1 MKNVKEIE
9 VEIKGKDWDKF
20 IDQAFKKDQP
30 NIKMAGF
37 RKGKVTKEAY
47 IKKNGVEPLLMD
59 ASDLAI
65 NASYKKALDDAKV
78 EPVCE
83 PSVSIEE
90 VSPECLKIKYTF
102 ISKPEVTLGKYT
114 KLGIKKDEVKVTK
127 EEIDKEIKD
136 LQDSMAEIVNKE
148 NGTVEKGNIAII
160 DFDGVVDGKPL
171 EGGSSKDYHL
181 EIGSNTFI
189 PGFEEKVEGMKLN
202 QTKKINLTFP
212 DDYVENLR
220 NKKVT
225 FTVTVKGIQERVK
238 PEINKDFFDDLAIEG
253 VKDKETLNA
262 HIKKELT
269 EKKEDE
275 AENKYVDAVLR
286 KATENMKVELNPEII
301 HDEVHRMVHQYED
314 ELKYQGASLD
324 QYLHMTG
331 TKMEDLEKMMEPQAI
346 ARIKTRYLLEEIV
359 DKEKIKA
366 TKEEIKKEIKENAEK
381 YGMKEEEFLDAI
393 GGEDAIEYDV
403 KMKKAV
409 DIVKEA

>member
-9 VEIKGKDWDKF
+9 VEIKGKDWDKY

-30 NIKMAGF
+30 NIKMPGF

-59 ASDLAI
+59 ASDIAI
-65 NASYKKALDDAKV
+65 NDSYKKALEDSKV

-90 VSPECLKIKYTF
+90 VSPKSLKIKYTF

-114 KLGIKKDEVKVTK
+114 KLGIKKDEVKVTQK
-127 EEIDKEIKD
+127 EIDDEIKE
-136 LQDSMAEIVNKE
+136 LQDSMAEIINKE

-225 FTVTVKGIQERVK
+225 FTVTVKAIQERVK
-238 PEINKDFFDDLAIEG
+238 PEINKAFFDDLAIDG
-253 VKDKETLNA
+253 VKDKETLTN

-286 KATENMKVELNPEII
+286 KATDNMKVEINPEII
-301 HDEVHRMVHQYED
+301 HDEVHHMVHQYED

-331 TKMEDLEKMMEPQAI
+331 TKMEDLEKMMKPQAI

-366 TKEEIKKEIKENAEK
+366 TKEEIKKEIKDNANK

>member
-1 MKNVKEIE
+1 
-9 VEIKGKDWDKF
+9 
-20 IDQAFKKDQP
+20 
-30 NIKMAGF
+30 
-37 RKGKVTKEAY
+37 
-47 IKKNGVEPLLMD
+47 
-59 ASDLAI
+59 
-65 NASYKKALDDAKV
+65 
-78 EPVCE
+78 
-83 PSVSIEE
+83 
-90 VSPECLKIKYTF
+90 
-102 ISKPEVTLGKYT
+102 
-114 KLGIKKDEVKVTK
+114 
-127 EEIDKEIKD
+127 
-136 LQDSMAEIVNKE
+136 MAEIVNKE